1 MGGGMDASDIF
12 SQFFGGGGSGFGG
25 GFGQRPSGPQRG
37 RDIKHVISCSLEELY
52 KGRTA
57 KLALNKTILCPDCKG
72 KGGKE
77 GAVKQCTDC
86 HGSGMKFVTRQMGP
100 MIQRFQTT
108 CDKCNGEGDIIDAK
122 DRCKTCKVVKVINIL
137 ISFQVMLS
145 SSLMK
150 NHMLLSKEKVMTYFI
165 MLKLIY

>member
-1 MGGGMDASDIF
+1 MVKDTKFYDLLGVSPDATDAQLKKAYRLGALKYHPDKNPSPEAAEKFKEISSAYEVLSDSQKRDIYDQYGEEGLSGGPGGMGGGMDASDIF

-86 HGSGMKFVTRQMGP
+86 HGSG
-100 MIQRFQTT
+100 
-108 CDKCNGEGDIIDAK
+108 
-122 DRCKTCKVVKVINIL
+122 
-137 ISFQVMLS
+137 
-145 SSLMK
+145 
-150 NHMLLSKEKVMTYFI
+150 
-165 MLKLIY
+165 